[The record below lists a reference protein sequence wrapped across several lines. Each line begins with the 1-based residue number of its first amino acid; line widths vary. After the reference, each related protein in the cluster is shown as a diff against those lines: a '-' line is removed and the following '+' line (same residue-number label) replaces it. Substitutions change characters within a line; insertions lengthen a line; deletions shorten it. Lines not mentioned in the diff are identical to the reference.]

1 MNTQSQSNLFKGKGL
16 EVYSKLSGRNYWRAR
31 SITFLVFDW
40 LRNLVLILYKSE
52 DGEIEFCGVADADV
66 MKRCWGKMDS
76 IHQNKIKG
84 KVKGTV
90 YRKENDVNNY
100 SFFKA
105 CLDEMGHYEHMK
117 YIQAHHI
124 SGNHYCHLTSN
135 GILLID
141 KDHLFLHENVEE
153 IMEQG
158 YEAFI
163 SHIADVGVP
172 HLSECYENPDKA
184 ILLSIKSDK
193 QFQDD
198 MIRFFCGSDKNYE
211 ELRKTLLE
219 KTDGQTEKEIR
230 FDLTF

>member
-1 MNTQSQSNLFKGKGL
+1 MDTQSQSNLIKGKDL

-40 LRNLVLILYKSE
+40 SRNLVLILYKNE
-52 DGEIEFCGVADADV
+52 EGEIEFCGVADADV
-66 MKRCWGKMDS
+66 MKRCWGKIDKIQPNIIGGKVSS
-76 IHQNKIKG
+76 IIYHKENKIG
-84 KVKGTV
+84 S
-90 YRKENDVNNY
+90 Y

-105 CLDEMGHYEHMK
+105 YLDETGHYEHMK

-141 KDHLFLHENVEE
+141 KDHLFLHQNVKE
-153 IMEQG
+153 IMEKG

-172 HLSECYENPDKA
+172 NLSERYENPEKV
-184 ILLSIKSDK
+184 ILLSIKSDE
-193 QFQDD
+193 QFKDD
-198 MIRFFCGSDKNYE
+198 MIRFFCGSDKNYAD
-211 ELRKTLLE
+211 LRKTLLE
-219 KTDGQTEKEIR
+219 KTDGQKDKEIR
-230 FDLTF
+230 FYLTL